1 MGGYVAWRAGTALDG
16 TDSLAEEVAPAS
28 YWPEMRALIL
38 VVSADKKAVG
48 STVGMQTTVQ
58 TSQLFT
64 SRLEVVPARMV
75 EMEKAISEKDFE
87 TFARITMQDSNTF
100 HACCLDSWPPIQYL
114 NDVSKAAMDAV
125 NSINRKAGKLICAYT
140 FDAGPNAV
148 IYYLEADTQRVAGLF
163 RHILLNTEGWEGE
176 YGGLDVI
183 QPNELTGLEAKVLRT
198 IKAGI
203 SRVICTG
210 VGGAPEKVETHL
222 VDEKGVAV
230 EV

>member
-1 MGGYVAWRAGTALDG
+1 MAWRAGTAADG
-16 TDSLAEEVAPAS
+16 SDSLAEEVAPAS
-28 YWPEMRALIL
+28 HWPQMRALIL

-48 STVGMQTTVQ
+48 STLGMQTTVQ
-58 TSQLFT
+58 TAKLFP
-64 SRLEVVPARMV
+64 SRLEVVPGRMA
-75 EMEKAISEKDFE
+75 EMEKAIAKRDFE
-87 TFARITMQDSNTF
+87 TFARVTMQDSNTF

-125 NSINRKAGKLICAYT
+125 NTINGRAARLICAYT

-148 IYYLEADTQRVAGLF
+148 IYYLEEDTQRVAGIF
-163 RHILLNTEGWEGE
+163 RQILLNTEGWEGE
-176 YGGLDVI
+176 YGELEAI

-210 VGGAPEKVETHL
+210 VGGPPERVDTHL
-222 VDEKGVAV
+222 VNEKGVAV